1 MNGFVMT
8 RLDDQVLADQPS
20 PQTTGSG
27 GRRDVGSGF
36 WSFCSRDMSGG
47 TPWRTRLICG
57 TLVLL
62 LHLLLAVVMLHTR
75 SQPMA
80 QLKSEVV
87 AVRWMAMSQPAAP
100 QKPVESTPPAATQ
113 SPSVV
118 EPTAQP
124 TPPDV
129 APVAQAKPVDKP
141 KPIVRPKPSAKS
153 HPVKALTPRPRVVP
167 AAALAPSPPP
177 VMAAK
182 AKSAAAEPVHEA
194 QYQSASLRNP
204 APSYPPLSRRFGE
217 EGRVVLRVLVS
228 LAGEALTVELLTSSG
243 HPRLDEAARRMVATW
258 RFIPA
263 QRGQE
268 TLQTW
273 LRVPVVFQLRR

>member
-8 RLDDQVLADQPS
+8 RLDDQALKSSRS
-20 PQTTGSG
+20 PAVTAGESAVGCGVWPTGQ
-27 GRRDVGSGF
+27 
-36 WSFCSRDMSGG
+36 SRIDAG
-47 TPWRTRLICG
+47 TSWRLRLICG
-57 TLVLL
+57 ALVLL
-62 LHLLLAVVMLHTR
+62 LHLLLAVVILHSR

-80 QLKSEVV
+80 QLKSVVV
-87 AVRWMAMSQPAAP
+87 AVRWMAMPQPAAP
-100 QKPVESTPPAATQ
+100 PTPA
-113 SPSVV
+113 PSAVPPPLAV
-118 EPTAQP
+118 QPTALP

-129 APVAQAKPVDKP
+129 TPVAQAKPVDKP
-141 KPIVRPKPSAKS
+141 KPIVRPKPSAKP
-153 HPVKALTPRPRVVP
+153 HPVKALTPPPRVAPV
-167 AAALAPSPPP
+167 AALAPSSPPA
-177 VMAAK
+177 VEAK
-182 AKSAAAEPVHEA
+182 PAAAEPVHEA

-204 APSYPPLSRRFGE
+204 APSYPPLSQRFGE